1 MNIDWKDRLASLA
14 ADMPQGEVLSDQSA
28 PSTPTAT
35 SVPKKANIF
44 YERKG
49 RGGKEVTIIAD
60 TTLGDDELLALA
72 SDLKKRLGTGGSCRG
87 GEILIQGD
95 RRKAVSDFLRSS
107 GFKTNI

>member
-14 ADMPQGEVLSDQSA
+14 ADMPQGEALSDQSA
-28 PSTPTAT
+28 PSAPN
-35 SVPKKANIF
+35 SPKKANIF

-60 TTLGDDELLALA
+60 TTLGDNELLALA

>member
-1 MNIDWKDRLASLA
+1 MNIDWKDKLASLA
-14 ADMPQGEVLSDQSA
+14 ADLPQGEALYDQGAPSA
-28 PSTPTAT
+28 PISPR
-35 SVPKKANIF
+35 KANIF

-72 SDLKKRLGTGGSCRG
+72 SDLKKQLGAGGSCRG

-95 RRKAVSDFLRSS
+95 RRKAVSAFLRSL